1 MPHLPRLRVVPLESI
16 RRHEE
21 VDPLRVDR
29 LRQRMGTEGVQVNPM
44 VCIETAGDEMVLLD
58 GATRTEAMKG
68 MGLGHAAVQLVEED
82 SVSLGTWHH
91 VVRGAPTDDFVSAIS
106 EPSEMELTTAEW
118 PPTIHLNDG
127 RTFHARG
134 VALSPN
140 ATLAH
145 LVRSYIGHW
154 RVNRSPES
162 DLTLASRNY
171 GDWTAVIEFPALT
184 VEEVMKAALGHD
196 LLPAGVTRF
205 LVPERALRLNMPLEL
220 LEDGGDIQASQAALD
235 DLIAERAREGRI
247 RRYSEPV
254 IILDD

>member
-1 MPHLPRLRVVPLESI
+1 MPRLRVVPLESI

-29 LRQRMGTEGVQVNPM
+29 LRQRIGTEGVQVNPM
-44 VCIETAGDEMVLLD
+44 VCIETDGDDLVLLD
-58 GATRTEAMKG
+58 GATRTEALKEI
-68 MGLGHAAVQLVEED
+68 GLGHAVVQLVSAD
-82 SVSLGTWHH
+82 TVSLGTWHH
-91 VVRGAPTDDFVSAIS
+91 VVRGAPLDDFVSAVS

-118 PPTIHLNDG
+118 PPTIHLRDG

-134 VALSPN
+134 IAISPN

-154 RVNRSPES
+154 RVNRSPEP
-162 DLTLASRNY
+162 DLSLASRNF
-171 GDWTAVIEFPALT
+171 GDLTALIEFPTLT
-184 VEEVMKAALGHD
+184 VEEVMKAALGRD

-205 LVPERALRLNMPLEL
+205 LVPDRALRLNMKIGL
-220 LEDGGDIQASQAALD
+220 LHGNGTIEEKQSALD
-235 DLIAERAREGRI
+235 DLITERAREGRV

-254 IILDD
+254 LILDD